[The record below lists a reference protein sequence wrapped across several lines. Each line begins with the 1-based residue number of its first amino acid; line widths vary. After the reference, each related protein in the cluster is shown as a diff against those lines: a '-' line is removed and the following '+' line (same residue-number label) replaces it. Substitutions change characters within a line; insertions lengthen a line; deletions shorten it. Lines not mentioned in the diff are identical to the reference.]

1 MATTLQKPPHPSQM
15 DPRMRRAVY
24 AKYREMLVSKNNQ
37 ANEMIKQLPAYMVR
51 EDRGFNTSLIV
62 NDVPPPPP
70 IPGSNIPTQRLQTQ
84 ISEAPAC
91 VQNAMMTKDKKPF
104 TYTPGGIDLSQIKS
118 PRMAKRISANA
129 NSPGITN
136 TPKVSPLAQLN
147 NNGSNSPMIQSP
159 QTPQSAGVPP
169 PPPPPPS
176 MGSLAM
182 GMPFQ
187 VFPTGP
193 PPPPVPTKTQL
204 NKPQTNGTA
213 KKSPQSFDPPPM
225 GCRPEI
231 KIPENPM
238 ASLRKV
244 PRPQP
249 NDDYWIQEYVEN
261 KARNSAPNE
270 EEIRQYISS
279 PTIQQYQQPPTPDFT
294 PPKPLSPVIQN
305 IQSPKPPTPQ
315 QSTVPQFSHRRSPSP
330 PEQKEVNV
338 PIRNLKLEEHRSSPT
353 RVQINRSSPITQPQQ
368 QQQQQSQ
375 ISSPVTVK
383 NVIFEPIQPTNFN
396 KQAQSYQPP
405 VQNYQQPIQQQP
417 QQQQQPQGGRKIILS
432 TMPNRTQQH
441 QQATQHLGSLY
452 IPPPNIDDKQQL
464 LNQLSPPWMST
475 KQVTLDTPEWVNRD
489 EVDNLI
495 QQSRNFS
502 MPQQVAPPTGPKEH
516 VIPIS
521 FEKSPTMTSA
531 MPNFGPTPFYGTPQ
545 HQINSVIT
553 PKVDPNANKFVN
565 QGYNN
570 IDYAPTQQ
578 QPARPFNQR
587 PQQTAAG
594 TRIIPIQVEG
604 AQTQPNENTIII
616 QSDPRSPPSPRV
628 NAGGPTQSRSFKI
641 LQQVTGTLGDESDD
655 NSNESK
661 PNSNKDDDEESMQE
675 QRPIFS
681 RPLGPNDMN
690 ESQLK
695 RMQLSD
701 NDRSFM
707 NRVKNQVDEEVF
719 LHSESDPRYRGSAI
733 PSKAFKCLQKMTDG
747 FQTHNN
753 NDSNPYAA
761 PAGRQVQNNVKDEA
775 VDMQSRDQ
783 GLYQSS
789 AMPSRSFKMHQIQP
803 ENAVPQ
809 TPQMYPPYMMPPQY
823 AALYD
828 WYDPQ
833 NNPWAAYYYQMGY
846 DPNYFGYMPP
856 PPMPSHSRSQTPQ
869 PSQMSQSQ
877 QQQQQQQNGIPPPM
891 PYFYPPYPPV
901 FLLPPYMGFRPISA
915 SRETTPCFSEAE
927 RYQNMSTASDDRSR
941 RAVSCTPTCC
951 QHAKSFQVE
960 NLSNK
965 FHTFEEPLTR
975 SVSVQSENPILIS
988 DLPEPPEI
996 KKELHE
1002 NQHVGYP
1009 LSLDK
1014 QRRGSLKSIPSVSNM
1029 NMYNDECELEELQ
1042 AKPIVTT
1049 CDDDDDVSMTS
1060 EDTTEVEEDISQ
1072 DTETVEI
1079 HFPHQLSII
1088 YEENESAAAN
1098 ERRSSICSRSSTLSD
1113 CSTTLM
1119 EDDNISIDHSEDE
1132 LEEEN
1137 SNSVTVR
1144 LPLKFSF
1151 TRSKDNMVNTTLT
1164 VGESES
1170 EVSEIQENKLEKSP
1184 SPMPIV
1190 NSHSHSLSNNSSAND
1205 ISVTF
1210 SLKSKS
1216 KSKTPERLLP
1226 PTLSAIKCDSI
1237 EEKEDSACS
1246 VNISL
1251 PRRKSRSIE
1260 IEEFPKRQR
1269 RDSETSENSHSLKE
1283 ASENSSDNKIHIDN
1297 SLYTSLDALEEIK
1310 KGMAE
1315 ITNSLFSKICTLRK
1329 SAMNIPEHERI
1340 RSDSISYIESI
1351 ESDDENEDPLS
1362 ENSDNNINEE
1372 LPDEPDNE
1380 VPLIDL
1386 NECIESPPIKAR
1398 DSPINV
1404 NDVPEI
1410 LRKVSRNLQELL
1422 MNPLET
1428 YTEDNDDSKDNHDE
1442 EETKHYNKDTEIE
1455 NETYEP
1461 KIIEILTPTK
1471 VSKEQTPTPPD
1482 VQQDSQTEEEDV
1494 DFWSQIGEKN
1504 QDNDYNLSKT
1514 STHSSRYWFELE
1526 TDDGME
1532 PPKDDGFAKY
1542 ETNDITT
1549 SVSFVSI
1556 NDAATIENE
1565 EPEHNEFDF
1574 WKDYDED
1581 ADYGTTAK
1589 KFFGSQ
1595 MKDDSGDQ
1603 TDDYE
1608 NAEMSIYEDP
1618 IQPEE
1623 DEEEEEVSLKEQEI
1637 VESKNTIN
1645 TFSTNNNYDEET
1657 QENVMDSS
1665 YDEPMEYQ
1673 RYTESMQEPLDKP
1686 KQNLEV
1692 IEEISESFDNEE
1704 DNIEHAKRPATPYS
1718 KTWENKSEY
1727 DDDSDTESCKAFEN
1741 DKIHEVPDVNE
1752 PENVKETIQMPTK
1765 PQLCKEQTY
1774 EDDELE
1780 SDEEW
1785 TEEEVEVTD
1794 DDENLNNNVPEIRN
1808 ESKMEVKN
1816 PQVFISNEEQ
1826 KIEEESE
1833 YEESE
1838 EEEEEILEP
1847 QRANTNN
1854 SKFIET
1860 SITKLMEPNK
1870 PAELKIIC
1878 KTEEINV
1885 VENKIV
1891 NKDESSDSGSEDEI
1905 EDFEDENINLKMEQ
1919 TVQATTSIV
1928 NSPSRIIKGKSLVNV
1943 NTFIKSESDKEVMK
1957 EMKEKIECEYE
1968 EESDETEDESEDEK
1982 IDDRFNEKLKE
1993 SEQPLPINRSSSNNI
2008 NSHSNDDCH
2017 EVLTQHM
2024 ISYNESNN
2032 NIIDND
2038 NNKVLLSNLKEIHSV
2053 DSKSNMTSE
2062 SGISFENNDPD
2073 SEDGY
2078 DEDSEDENV
2087 MNNSKNKINSNLQSD
2102 VKTTKELPQLI
2113 TFDEESYEKPNEVK
2127 VNVKGRISMFERA
2140 MSEERVIERPKDIP
2154 KVTSKY
2160 SFRHRET
2167 SEPPSQLTL
2176 PNVKNIDNHKYSNRA
2191 TSEMKEV
2198 AKNQKLIDLINQR
2211 KSLPPPPTS
2220 DENFEK
2226 KSVKE
2231 KISSYETVTNESD
2244 ANEKRE
2250 NYRRYGSSKAM
2261 LSPLVRSIE
2270 ESGEE
2275 DSGVTSDF
2283 CKHQSEN
2290 ETDSENFPELR
2301 KLSRYERASTHSR
2314 LYKLLHGD
2322 DDIPEK
2328 PESPDETAKEPTRIP
2343 YKSKKIVHNVS
2354 ATRRQNPQ
2362 AALQAETMEERRQR
2376 LCLPLTHQ
2384 SSSGA
2389 ESMSSSTTPSPTPG
2403 PINEKLVNELVQSLL
2418 SQKRGKIFRDLPIEK
2433 LHAAAVKILQDDMES
2448 NGTFSSAD
2456 ESTVPTVDSTPA
2468 LTPQEFRNNSS
2479 YTEYYDS
2486 WQTKELNNSQSAED
2500 FSDITLIQSK
2510 AFRNLQDQ
2518 QCATNKKLWS
2528 ARCPRILSSKSIN
2541 KDLARLSEVR
2551 ESESPEPIHSRSPSI
2566 RSMSTEPMSEE
2577 KRITKIHQNHQERQK
2592 AAANT

>member
-51 EDRGFNTSLIV
+51 EDRGFNTSIIV

-70 IPGSNIPTQRLQTQ
+70 IPGNVPAQRLQTQ

-147 NNGSNSPMIQSP
+147 NNGNNSPLIQTP
-159 QTPQSAGVPP
+159 KTPQSAGIPP
-169 PPPPPPS
+169 PPPPPSS

-193 PPPPVPTKTQL
+193 PPPPIPTKTQQL

-225 GCRPEI
+225 ACRPEI

-238 ASLRKV
+238 AILRKV
-244 PRPQP
+244 PRPQQK
-249 NDDYWIQEYVEN
+249 DEYWIQEYVEDR
-261 KARNSAPNE
+261 ARNSAPNE

-279 PTIQQYQQPPTPDFT
+279 PTIQQYQQPSPPEFI
-294 PPKPLSPVIQN
+294 PPKPSSPIIQN
-305 IQSPKPPTPQ
+305 IQNYQPAKPTTP
-315 QSTVPQFSHRRSPSP
+315 QSTVPQFSQRRSPSP
-330 PEQKEVNV
+330 KDQKEVNI

-353 RVQINRSSPITQPQQ
+353 LVQINRSSPVT

-375 ISSPVTVK
+375 ISSSSSPVTVK
-383 NVIFEPIQPTNFN
+383 NVIFEPIQQNNFN
-396 KQAQSYQPP
+396 KQAQNYQPP
-405 VQNYQQPIQQQP
+405 VQNYQQPI
-417 QQQQQPQGGRKIILS
+417 QQPQGGRKIILS
-432 TMPNRTQQH
+432 TMPNRPQQQQ
-441 QQATQHLGSLY
+441 QQATQPLGSLF

-475 KQVTLDTPEWVNRD
+475 KQMSLDTPEWVNRD
-489 EVDNLI
+489 EVDNLF
-495 QQSRNFS
+495 QQSRNIS
-502 MPQQVAPPTGPKEH
+502 MPQQLATGPKEH

-521 FEKSPTMTSA
+521 FEKSPTLASA

-545 HQINSVIT
+545 HHINSVIT

-570 IDYAPTQQ
+570 IDYPQQ
-578 QPARPFNQR
+578 QSARSFIQR
-587 PQQTAAG
+587 PQQPAG

-604 AQTQPNENTIII
+604 TQPNENTIVI
-616 QSDPRSPPSPRV
+616 QSDPRSPASPRV
-628 NAGGPTQSRSFKI
+628 IAGGPTQSRSFKI

-661 PNSNKDDDEESMQE
+661 LKNNKDDDEESMPMQE

-695 RMQLSD
+695 RMQLSE
-701 NDRSFM
+701 NDRAFM
-707 NRVKNQVDEEVF
+707 NRVKTQVDEEVF

-747 FQTHNN
+747 SHSFNN
-753 NDSNPYAA
+753 NENNAHAA
-761 PAGRQVQNNVKDEA
+761 PAGRKAQRNVQDEA
-775 VDMQSRDQ
+775 IDMQARDQ
-783 GLYQSS
+783 GLYQSN
-789 AMPSRSFKMHQIQP
+789 AMPSRSFKMHQVQP

-877 QQQQQQQNGIPPPM
+877 QQSGVPTPM
-891 PYFYPPYPPV
+891 PYFYPPYQPV
-901 FLLPPYMGFRPISA
+901 FILPPYMGFRPISA

-965 FHTFEEPLTR
+965 FHTLEEPLTR

-996 KKELHE
+996 KKEMHE
-1002 NQHVGYP
+1002 NQHVDYP
-1009 LSLDK
+1009 LSYDI
-1014 QRRGSLKSIPSVSNM
+1014 QRRGSIKSIPSVTNM

-1049 CDDDDDVSMTS
+1049 CDEDDDVSVTS
-1060 EDTTEVEEDISQ
+1060 DDTTEVEEEISQ

-1119 EDDNISIDHSEDE
+1119 EDDNISIDQSGDE
-1132 LEEEN
+1132 MEEEN

-1170 EVSEIQENKLEKSP
+1170 EVTEIQENIPEKSQ
-1184 SPMPIV
+1184 SPMPIA

-1216 KSKTPERLLP
+1216 KSKTPERLLL
-1226 PTLSAIKCDSI
+1226 PTLSTIKCNSI

-1260 IEEFPKRQR
+1260 IEEFPIRLR
-1269 RDSETSENSHSLKE
+1269 RDSETSENSQSLKE
-1283 ASENSSDNKIHIDN
+1283 VSENSSDNKVHIDN

-1329 SAMNIPEHERI
+1329 SAINIPEHERF
-1340 RSDSISYIESI
+1340 RSGSISYIDSI
-1351 ESDDENEDPLS
+1351 ESDDENEDIQS
-1362 ENSDNNINEE
+1362 ENSNNNSDELSNEPE
-1372 LPDEPDNE
+1372 ND
-1380 VPLIDL
+1380 VQLIDL
-1386 NECIESPPIKAR
+1386 DDCRESPIKSR
-1398 DSPINV
+1398 DAPINV

-1428 YTEDNDDSKDNHDE
+1428 NTDDSEDLRYINDKE
-1442 EETKHYNKDTEIE
+1442 QTSYYNKDNKVE
-1455 NETYEP
+1455 NETFEP

-1471 VSKEQTPTPPD
+1471 VSKEQSPIPAETL
-1482 VQQDSQTEEEDV
+1482 QDSQDTQTEEEDV

-1504 QDNDYNLSKT
+1504 QDNDYKLSKT

-1526 TDDGME
+1526 TDDGLD
-1532 PPKDDGFAKY
+1532 PPKDDAFAKY

-1556 NDAATIENE
+1556 NDAATVENE
-1565 EPEHNEFDF
+1565 EIEHNEFDF
-1574 WKDYDED
+1574 WQNYDED
-1581 ADYGTTAK
+1581 ADYGTKAK
-1589 KFFGSQ
+1589 KFFESQ
-1595 MKDDSGDQ
+1595 MKDDEGDQ
-1603 TDDYE
+1603 MD
-1608 NAEMSIYEDP
+1608 EMSIYEDP

-1623 DEEEEEVSLKEQEI
+1623 DNEDSLKEQKI
-1637 VESKNTIN
+1637 IESKNTIN
-1645 TFSTNNNYDEET
+1645 TFSSYSNYDEEN
-1657 QENVMDSS
+1657 QEEVKVLSL
-1665 YDEPMEYQ
+1665 DEPMDYQ
-1673 RYTESMQEPLDKP
+1673 RYAETMQESMDKP

-1692 IEEISESFDNEE
+1692 IEEISESIDDEQ
-1704 DNIEHAKRPATPYS
+1704 DSIEHTKRPGTPYS
-1718 KTWENKSEY
+1718 KIWENKSEY
-1727 DDDSDTESCKAFEN
+1727 DDDSDTESCKAFDQIN
-1741 DKIHEVPDVNE
+1741 KVSDCNE
-1752 PENVKETIQMPTK
+1752 PENVKNTIQMASKT
-1765 PQLCKEQTY
+1765 QESKEQIY
-1774 EDDELE
+1774 ENDELD

-1794 DDENLNNNVPEIRN
+1794 DENMNNNVLEIKIEPKLEAQN
-1808 ESKMEVKN
+1808 SLAL
-1816 PQVFISNEEQ
+1816 ISTDEQ
-1826 KIEEESE
+1826 KIDIESE

-1838 EEEEEILEP
+1838 EAEEILEP
-1847 QRANTNN
+1847 QRTSTFNE
-1854 SKFIET
+1854 KFID
-1860 SITKLMEPNK
+1860 IGIAKLMEPKQENK
-1870 PAELKIIC
+1870 PAELRIISM
-1878 KTEEINV
+1878 TEEINV
-1885 VENKIV
+1885 VENKKV
-1891 NKDESSDSGSEDEI
+1891 NKDQSSDSESEDES
-1905 EDFEDENINLKMEQ
+1905 EDFENENVYLKTQQIVQ
-1919 TVQATTSIV
+1919 TTNSVA
-1928 NSPSRIIKGKSLVNV
+1928 NSPSRILKGKSLVNV
-1943 NTFIKSESDKEVMK
+1943 NSFIKSESDKEVIK
-1957 EMKEKIECEYE
+1957 EMKEKIEYE
-1968 EESDETEDESEDEK
+1968 VESSETEDESEEEDK
-1982 IDDRFNEKLKE
+1982 KDDDRFNEKLKE

-2008 NSHSNDDCH
+2008 NSHSNDDCRDI
-2017 EVLTQHM
+2017 LTEHM
-2024 ISYNESNN
+2024 ISYDENSN

-2078 DEDSEDENV
+2078 EEDSEDENV
-2087 MNNSKNKINSNLQSD
+2087 MNNSKNKIKINLQND
-2102 VKTTKELPQLI
+2102 GKTPKNLPQLI
-2113 TFDEESYEKPNEVK
+2113 TFDEQSYEKPNDIK

-2140 MSEERVIERPKDIP
+2140 MSEERTIERPKDIP

-2160 SFRHRET
+2160 NFRHRET
-2167 SEPPSQLTL
+2167 SEPPSQLTV
-2176 PNVKNIDNHKYSNRA
+2176 PNVRNIDSKTYSKRA
-2191 TSEMKEV
+2191 VSEVKEV
-2198 AKNQKLIDLINQR
+2198 KKNQNLIDLINQR
-2211 KSLPPPPTS
+2211 KSFTPPPTN
-2220 DENFEK
+2220 DDNLQQ

-2231 KISSYETVTNESD
+2231 KISSYETGTNDSI

-2250 NYRRYGSSKAM
+2250 NYRRYGNTKAM

-2283 CKHQSEN
+2283 CKHHSEN

-2314 LYKLLHGD
+2314 LYKLLQGD

-2328 PESPDETAKEPTRIP
+2328 PESPDEAVKEPTRIP

-2362 AALQAETMEERRQR
+2362 AALQAESMEERRQR

-2403 PINEKLVNELVQSLL
+2403 TINEKLVNELVQSLL
-2418 SQKRGKIFRDLPIEK
+2418 NQKRGKMFRDLPIEK
-2433 LHAAAVKILQDDMES
+2433 LHAAAVKILQDDIES

-2518 QCATNKKLWS
+2518 QCNTNKKLWS

-2566 RSMSTEPMSEE
+2566 RSMSTEPMSGEN
-2577 KRITKIHQNHQERQK
+2577 RITSIHHNHQERQK